1 MTQQGANIALDMD
14 GTIAHGAG
22 TDATAAVL
30 AALNASLSSISV
42 TPLPQQPAQQQPQG
56 R

>member
-1 MTQQGANIALDMD
+1 MD
-14 GTIAHGAG
+14 GTIAHGPG

-30 AALNASLSSISV
+30 AALNSTLSSISV
-42 TPLPQQPAQQQPQG
+42 TPLPQQPTQQQKQPQG